1 MMRPLHFFGSFG
13 AFSVLAGLGISFWL
27 LMLKLLRHQHVLSEH
42 GPWFIMASVLIL
54 AGVQLI
60 GIGLLGELQ
69 VRHYH
74 SPQHRAP
81 YTVER
86 IVRLRSS
93 EETMLS

>member
-1 MMRPLHFFGSFG
+1 MRPLHFFGSFG
-13 AFSVLAGLGISFWL
+13 ALSVLAGLAMSFGL
-27 LMLKLLRHQHVLSEH
+27 LIMKLITHGHMLQQH

-74 SPQHRAP
+74 APQGRAP
-81 YTVER
+81 YAVER
-86 IVRLRSS
+86 MVRMRSS